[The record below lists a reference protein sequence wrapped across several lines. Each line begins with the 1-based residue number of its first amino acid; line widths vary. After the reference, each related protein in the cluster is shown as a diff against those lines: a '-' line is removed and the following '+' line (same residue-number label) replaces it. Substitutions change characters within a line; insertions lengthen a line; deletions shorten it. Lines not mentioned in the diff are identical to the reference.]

1 MLNFI
6 LQCAGICYFLWDKEY
21 NGPCTV
27 INAESKIVHSTK
39 RYLNEYPIL
48 VRSNASISIIDKV
61 MSKKEETLDAYV
73 SSQKPFGLRTF
84 ARPDE
89 DGEITLRWNGGKGL
103 ISKDKVTCGAEL
115 IDKWKVIVSRVL
127 YEHGGKADKNGQSR
141 ILSILELLQPKEVC
155 SETYI
160 VVNSFDTET
169 EAIGLYSYLKTKFAR
184 FLIMQATSS
193 IMITRGCF
201 MFVPIQDFT
210 ETWTDEKLYK
220 KYELTEDEIAFIEST
235 IRVME

>member
-1 MLNFI
+1 MRQFQLLI
-6 LQCAGICYFLWDKEY
+6 RLQE
-21 NGPCTV
+21 
-27 INAESKIVHSTK
+27 
-39 RYLNEYPIL
+39 
-48 VRSNASISIIDKV
+48 
-61 MSKKEETLDAYV
+61 KKEQTLDTFV

-89 DGEITLRWNGGKGL
+89 NGDLTLRWNGGKGP
-103 ISKDKVTCGAEL
+103 ISSDKVTGGTEL

-141 ILSILELLQPKEVC
+141 ILSILEMLGPKEVC

-160 VVNSFDTET
+160 VVNSYDTEA
-169 EAIGLYSYLKTKFAR
+169 EAAGLYSYLKTKFAR

-201 MFVPIQDFT
+201 MFVPVQNFA
-210 ETWTDEKLYK
+210 EEWTDEKLYK